1 MGDDR
6 ILIAE
11 DDPRTVEMFG
21 LMLRAG
27 GIDNEVVVARD
38 GVEALDY
45 LFGTG
50 DHAERDTSIMPQFML
65 LDLSMPRLD
74 GLEVLRCLRE
84 HERTKLL
91 PVVVF
96 SASTAPQDIVE
107 AYRAGANS
115 YIDKLSAVPWHDLI
129 PLIARYWL
137 DANVPAL
144 TAMSA
149 GDGTLGE
156 RAGS

>member
-1 MGDDR
+1 MGDGA

-11 DDPRTVEMFG
+11 DEPRTVEMFG
-21 LMLRAG
+21 LMLQAG

-50 DHAERDTSIMPQFML
+50 DHASRDTSFMPQFML

-74 GLEVLRCLRE
+74 GLEVLRRLRE
-84 HERTKLL
+84 DERTKLL
-91 PVVVF
+91 PVIVF
-96 SASTAPQDIVE
+96 SASNVPQDLVE

-115 YIDKLSAVPWHDLI
+115 YIDKLSDVPWSDLI
-129 PLIARYWL
+129 PLVAHYWL

-144 TAMSA
+144 RAMSA
-149 GDGTLGE
+149 GDGSFE
-156 RAGS
+156 KRAGP